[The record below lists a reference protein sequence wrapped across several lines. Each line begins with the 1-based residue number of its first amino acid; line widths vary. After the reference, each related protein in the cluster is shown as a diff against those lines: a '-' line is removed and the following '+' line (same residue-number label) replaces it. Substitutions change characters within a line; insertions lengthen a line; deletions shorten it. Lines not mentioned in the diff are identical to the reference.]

1 MFKTQGINHLGLS
14 VKDLDQ
20 TVSFFVDC
28 LGWQESGRDD
38 SYPRSAVS
46 DGSIRLTLWE
56 VDHSL
61 PVNEFHFRQNVG
73 LHHLAFEVE
82 SEQQL
87 QRVAEQV
94 KHHPGVN
101 IEFMPELLGSGPR
114 KHMIFNEPG
123 GIRLEF
129 IWPGV

>member
-73 LHHLAFEVE
+73 LHHLALEVE

-87 QRVAEQV
+87 HRVAEQV
-94 KHHPGVN
+94 KQYRGVN